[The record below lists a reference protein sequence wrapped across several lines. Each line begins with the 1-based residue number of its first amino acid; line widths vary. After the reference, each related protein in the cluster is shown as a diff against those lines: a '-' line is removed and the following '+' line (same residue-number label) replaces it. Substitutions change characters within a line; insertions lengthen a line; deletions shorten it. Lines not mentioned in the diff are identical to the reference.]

1 MGGKNTATK
10 EKTMFKTLD
19 MMKKSDQKGFTLI
32 ELLIVIAIIA
42 ILAAIAIPQYAQY
55 RQKAV
60 AANVVSQLTT
70 CATEL
75 SALFANNPA
84 TVTRVCDGLT
94 TQTLTMDPL
103 TGLISG
109 MTTPVTPTGGGS
121 AACTYTNNVFQC
133 Q

>member
-1 MGGKNTATK
+1 
-10 EKTMFKTLD
+10 
-19 MMKKSDQKGFTLI
+19 
-32 ELLIVIAIIA
+32 
-42 ILAAIAIPQYAQY
+42 
-55 RQKAV
+55 V

-121 AACTYTNNVFQC
+121 AACTYTKQC
-133 Q
+133 LSVSVAPSRTISATERRLSPSFFVALID